1 MVRIRQ
7 LPRVTDTDALPS
19 LSSLGEED
27 PLTCD
32 CALSGAGILDLLI
45 DVRRLEI
52 MVLLDMRSADCYLGS
67 NAALLVG
74 RSFHDLVFPRHP
86 NARPPSPIGSPMG
99 CNRMR
104 RLEDGIQLE
113 ISVEYVGDW
122 DFSFTAPRL
131 QFFLLNVPHIIDPLP
146 SYGYPGDVSEEIIED
161 NLPTWDTD
169 ATIIAYSE
177 TGPHPRSARGTLRHI
192 VRSLLPHNRKA

>member
-1 MVRIRQ
+1 MVKIRQ
-7 LPRVTDTDALPS
+7 LPRVTGTDALPS

-27 PLTCD
+27 PLVCD

-52 MVLLDMRSADCYLGS
+52 MVLLDMRSADWYLGS

-74 RSFHDLVFPRHP
+74 RSFHDLAFPQHP
-86 NARPPSPIGSPMG
+86 NARPPSPIGRPMG

-104 RLEDGIQLE
+104 RSEDGVQLE

-122 DFSFTAPRL
+122 YFSFISPRL

-146 SYGYPGDVSEEIIED
+146 SYGYPGDVSEEVIED

-177 TGPHPRSARGTLRHI
+177 TGLHPRSARGTLRHM
-192 VRSLLPHNRKA
+192 VRSLLPRNRKA

>member
-7 LPRVTDTDALPS
+7 LPRVTDTGALPS

-27 PLTCD
+27 PLVCD

-52 MVLLDMRSADCYLGS
+52 MVLLDMRSADWYLGS

-74 RSFHDLVFPRHP
+74 HSFHDLAFPQHP

-99 CNRMR
+99 
-104 RLEDGIQLE
+104 
-113 ISVEYVGDW
+113 
-122 DFSFTAPRL
+122 
-131 QFFLLNVPHIIDPLP
+131 
-146 SYGYPGDVSEEIIED
+146 
-161 NLPTWDTD
+161 
-169 ATIIAYSE
+169 
-177 TGPHPRSARGTLRHI
+177 
-192 VRSLLPHNRKA
+192 

>member
-1 MVRIRQ
+1 M
-7 LPRVTDTDALPS
+7 
-19 LSSLGEED
+19 
-27 PLTCD
+27 CD

-45 DVRRLEI
+45 DVRRIEI
-52 MVLLDMRSADCYLGS
+52 MVLLDMRSADWYFES

-74 RSFHDLVFPRHP
+74 RSFHDLAFPQHP

-99 CNRMR
+99 CNRMK

-122 DFSFTAPRL
+122 YFSFTAPRL

-146 SYGYPGDVSEEIIED
+146 LYGPPDGVSEEIIED

-177 TGPHPRSARGTLRHI
+177 TGPHPRSARGTLRHM
-192 VRSLLPHNRKA
+192 VRSLLPRNRKA

>member
-7 LPRVTDTDALPS
+7 LPRVTDTGALPS

-27 PLTCD
+27 LLVCD
-32 CALSGAGILDLLI
+32 CTLSGAGILDLLI

-52 MVLLDMRSADCYLGS
+52 MVLLDMRSADWYFES

-74 RSFHDLVFPRHP
+74 HGFHDLVFPQHP

-104 RLEDGIQLE
+104 RSEDGVQLE

-122 DFSFTAPRL
+122 YFSFISPRL

-146 SYGYPGDVSEEIIED
+146 LYGPPDGVSEEIIED

-177 TGPHPRSARGTLRHI
+177 TS
-192 VRSLLPHNRKA
+192 